1 MLWLGMDENHRILSD
16 FQHIRPNSRTRPLR
30 FGTSVDTAPAPWL
43 GSYPQLGQE
52 LVLHLGVGL
61 GHFWIRLRWNGG
73 TKLKLELSNLSDAT
87 LGHKFAWLH
96 R

>member
-1 MLWLGMDENHRILSD
+1 MKITLFLLD
-16 FQHIRPNSRTRPLR
+16 FQHPKLQDKTIKIWDIS
-30 FGTSVDTAPAPWL
+30 GHCTSTLV

-61 GHFWIRLRWNGG
+61 GHFWICLRWNGG